1 LALKPWRE
9 IAEPRDDVCKG
20 TFQQA
25 EFAADISAVRKKTA
39 SKEYTDPEAF
49 FAMTYITAGMKELI
63 KSVLKRISGTGGDP
77 VVQLKTAFGGGK
89 THSLLAVYHI
99 ANQEK
104 PLTSLNGI
112 PQILDELSIIDL
124 PKSRVVIIDG
134 TNQNVS
140 QPTVYGNVHI
150 NTLWGDIAWQLG
162 GAEAF
167 ELVKKNDQD
176 GTSPT
181 KDIFVTL
188 LSQYG
193 PAVILMDELVRYI
206 SQFKS
211 EETYVGGTYN
221 SNLSF
226 IQNLTEAV
234 KQVPT
239 AILLASLPNSDREA
253 GDEHGS
259 ATLNALEHFFGRVQA
274 IWRPVET
281 KESFEIVR
289 RRLFK
294 PITNDQAR
302 TEVCKAF
309 ADFYYQNA
317 EAFPPETQESSYYE
331 SLVNAYPIHPEL
343 FDRLYDD
350 WSSLP
355 NFQRTRGVLK
365 LMAKV
370 ISQLWING
378 NTDYL
383 IMPGNL
389 PLDTDVK
396 SEFIIYLEAGWDP
409 VLDGDIDGGRS
420 ESYRLDFSQPRL
432 GKELACRKVARTIF
446 LGTAPGSQNRL
457 KRGIDNKQI
466 MLGTMQP
473 EHSLAIYSDALDLI
487 SNRLHY
493 LNIGNNEYWFD
504 IRQNLTKE
512 MEERKKRFN
521 KDELITPE
529 IKSILSAAIKPAGF
543 IDAVHIFTQ
552 SADIPDDKS
561 IRLVILPPGE
571 HMNKLGLLST
581 AQTYAKSILQ
591 FHGVQIRK
599 YQNRLI
605 FLSADENCIR
615 RFKEHIVSMLAWQSI
630 IEDYANNQLILD
642 NIQADNAKTKAA
654 VSEKTAKQSVR
665 ECYKHLLIPEQV
677 GGNLPAEP
685 EWRILTVNPG
695 IPDPIR
701 EIQRILRDEE
711 YVIDEWSPIHLN
723 RDLAK
728 WYWKN
733 QSHITEETF
742 WDDSCRYLYLPRL
755 SNEGVL
761 HKAIENGQGTKDYF
775 GIAYGYEEGKYLD
788 FRFGATTRG
797 YSHDK
802 GVLLIDPKVAESY
815 LDSLKP
821 VEQPK
826 SEETSLPKNLSA
838 SIGSTTSLTAKTS
851 CDPIMKRFF
860 GSKKLDPDNSVNE
873 FMNINEEVI
882 RQFTDLGAHVT
893 ISVEI
898 HADYNNGFG
907 RDLQRTVKENCNQLK
922 FDPSN
927 TDFSEE

>member
-1 LALKPWRE
+1 
-9 IAEPRDDVCKG
+9 
-20 TFQQA
+20 
-25 EFAADISAVRKKTA
+25 
-39 SKEYTDPEAF
+39 
-49 FAMTYITAGMKELI
+49 
-63 KSVLKRISGTGGDP
+63 
-77 VVQLKTAFGGGK
+77 
-89 THSLLAVYHI
+89 
-99 ANQEK
+99 
-104 PLTSLNGI
+104 
-112 PQILDELSIIDL
+112 
-124 PKSRVVIIDG
+124 
-134 TNQNVS
+134 
-140 QPTVYGNVHI
+140 
-150 NTLWGDIAWQLG
+150 
-162 GAEAF
+162 
-167 ELVKKNDQD
+167 
-176 GTSPT
+176 
-181 KDIFVTL
+181 
-188 LSQYG
+188 
-193 PAVILMDELVRYI
+193 
-206 SQFKS
+206 
-211 EETYVGGTYN
+211 
-221 SNLSF
+221 
-226 IQNLTEAV
+226 
-234 KQVPT
+234 
-239 AILLASLPNSDREA
+239 
-253 GDEHGS
+253 
-259 ATLNALEHFFGRVQA
+259 
-274 IWRPVET
+274 
-281 KESFEIVR
+281 
-289 RRLFK
+289 
-294 PITNDQAR
+294 
-302 TEVCKAF
+302 
-309 ADFYYQNA
+309 
-317 EAFPPETQESSYYE
+317 
-331 SLVNAYPIHPEL
+331 
-343 FDRLYDD
+343 
-350 WSSLP
+350 
-355 NFQRTRGVLK
+355 
-365 LMAKV
+365 
-370 ISQLWING
+370 
-378 NTDYL
+378 
-383 IMPGNL
+383 
-389 PLDTDVK
+389 
-396 SEFIIYLEAGWDP
+396 
-409 VLDGDIDGGRS
+409 
-420 ESYRLDFSQPRL
+420 
-432 GKELACRKVARTIF
+432 
-446 LGTAPGSQNRL
+446 
-457 KRGIDNKQI
+457 
-466 MLGTMQP
+466 
-473 EHSLAIYSDALDLI
+473 
-487 SNRLHY
+487 
-493 LNIGNNEYWFD
+493 
-504 IRQNLTKE
+504 
-512 MEERKKRFN
+512 
-521 KDELITPE
+521 
-529 IKSILSAAIKPAGF
+529 
-543 IDAVHIFTQ
+543 
-552 SADIPDDKS
+552 
-561 IRLVILPPGE
+561 
-571 HMNKLGLLST
+571 MNKLGLLST